1 MGWDQ
6 DSQVMDGLTEHRAYN
21 TAERHS
27 QKLVRKHIQ
36 KYSDKTIGARKNG
49 GHPLSVFSRSFMLSI
64 PLALTLPFF
73 SLTAQAEG
81 KWVLAEGQWQYQVEG
96 QNQKGWKEISGS
108 WYYFDPLTGKMQ
120 DGWILADGKWYFLK
134 TNTAN
139 WGKMA
144 QGWTWVDGY
153 CYFLKDNGTMA
164 TEEKTPDGYSISA
177 NGQWVQDGK
186 PVHEEGKGVSSRRA
200 TQIEKE
206 IKAGAVEG
214 QQINANGEEQN
225 PVIKGIAG
233 FGGSG
238 GSGGGGGFSGGS
250 GSGGGSSAGGGSS
263 SGAGLSSGSGSGFG
277 TGSGSGSGL
286 NFGSIGLPFGAGS
299 SFGAPG
305 TGSKKSP
312 GFRENSSDNAS
323 NTEENTRVSSET
335 ADAENVFSEEEL
347 ARRAEK
353 QRKQAEKELAKQ
365 KKILEKIEN
374 GENNNIVEYETE
386 EGEKRTVLFVKGV
399 KHPKLGENGDFRK
412 SEDHGYIDYKAPFEE
427 GQGYFD
433 VNKAPFGTDK
443 NIDRNLCFAAAA
455 SNTLHWYLQE
465 NRGVIEKYIE
475 DNGDVKK
482 TVGGSIYS
490 LKEMLNQNVEQQGSL
505 IYQYFKEMYGNN
517 ETGYYTVPLMDLF
530 LNGYTPKEDRKTN
543 IEDKDLQPDARGG
556 FLYGIIGTKPQTGM
570 QSVNRLSDLGNS
582 LQHYLSNNFV
592 VCLSYTTFSYN
603 HVVTLWGAEYDESG
617 LLRAVY
623 VTDSDDQDETGVET
637 DVAMKRYVVKGKGN
651 LSFLSNAISEEAN
664 GAKINSLQYLRF
676 GGEADLED

>member
-6 DSQVMDGLTEHRAYN
+6 DSQVMDGLAEHRAYH
-21 TAERHS
+21 TVEKHS
-27 QKLVRKHIQ
+27 QKLVRKHTQ
-36 KYSDKTIGARKNG
+36 KYSKSNIGARKNG

-64 PLALTLPFF
+64 PLALSLPLF

-81 KWVLAEGQWQYQVEG
+81 KWVQSEGQWQYQVEG

-134 TNTAN
+134 TDTAN

-186 PVHEEGKGVSSRRA
+186 PVHEEGKGVSSRRSA
-200 TQIEKE
+200 QVAKE
-206 IKAGAVEG
+206 IKAGAAEG

-225 PVIKGIAG
+225 IVIKGV
-233 FGGSG
+233 GS
-238 GSGGGGGFSGGS
+238 SGGGGGFSGGS
-250 GSGGGSSAGGGSS
+250 GSASSSVGGG
-263 SGAGLSSGSGSGFG
+263 FH
-277 TGSGSGSGL
+277 
-286 NFGSIGLPFGAGS
+286 FGAGNS
-299 SFGAPG
+299 SGTVE
-305 TGSKKSP
+305 TGSNQSKLFGDSQ
-312 GFRENSSDNAS
+312 SDSVS
-323 NTEENTRVSSET
+323 NTETNTGFTTEATDEENT
-335 ADAENVFSEEEL
+335 FSEEEL

-353 QRKQAEKELAKQ
+353 QRKQAEKEHAKQ
-365 KKILEKIEN
+365 KELLEKIEN
-374 GENNNIVEYETE
+374 GQNNNTVEYETE

-399 KHPKLGENGDFRK
+399 KAPKLGENGDFRK
-412 SEDHGYIDYKAPFEE
+412 TEDHGYIDYKAPFEE

-433 VNKAPFGTDK
+433 VNKAPFGTNK
-443 NIDRNLCFAAAA
+443 EIDRNLCFAAAA
-455 SNTLHWYLQE
+455 SNTLHWYLQQNKKE
-465 NRGVIEKYIE
+465 IQDYIK
-475 DNGDVKK
+475 DNGDVIR
-482 TVGGSIYS
+482 TVGANTYS
-490 LKEMLNQNVEQQGSL
+490 LREMLNQDVEQQGSL

-543 IEDKDLQPDARGG
+543 IQDKDLQPDARGG

-570 QSVNRLSDLGNS
+570 QSVNSLSDLGNS

-651 LSFLSNAISEEAN
+651 FSFLSNAISEEAN
-664 GAKINSLQYLRF
+664 GARINSLQYLRF
-676 GGEADLED
+676 GGEAED

>member
-1 MGWDQ
+1 MGWER
-6 DSQVMDGLTEHRAYN
+6 DSQARKGLIGDIAYH
-21 TAERHS
+21 TVGQYS
-27 QKLVRKHIQ
+27 QKFTRKHTQ
-36 KYSDKTIGARKNG
+36 KNDELSIGARKNG

-64 PLALTLPFF
+64 PLALTLPLF

-81 KWVLAEGQWQYQVEG
+81 KWIQSEGQWQYQVEG
-96 QNQKGWKEISGS
+96 QMQKGWKEIAGS

-120 DGWILADGKWYFLK
+120 DGWILTDGKWYFLK
-134 TNTAN
+134 TDTAN

-153 CYFLKDNGTMA
+153 CYFLKENGTMA

-186 PVHEEGKGVSSRRA
+186 PVHEEGKGVSSRRSA
-200 TQIEKE
+200 QVEKE
-206 IKAGAVEG
+206 AKAGTVDG
-214 QQINANGEEQN
+214 QQLNANGEEQITL
-225 PVIKGIAG
+225 IKGVG
-233 FGGSG
+233 GSGGSG
-238 GSGGGGGFSGGS
+238 GSGGGGSFSGGS
-250 GSGGGSSAGGGSS
+250 GSGGNSASASFGGYNAEVTGSS
-263 SGAGLSSGSGSGFG
+263 SVGKTVGSGSA
-277 TGSGSGSGL
+277 SEYEKESL
-286 NFGSIGLPFGAGS
+286 LPKELTFSNENA
-299 SFGAPG
+299 A
-305 TGSKKSP
+305 
-312 GFRENSSDNAS
+312 ENSQSLS
-323 NTEENTRVSSET
+323 Q
-335 ADAENVFSEEEL
+335 EEL
-347 ARRAEK
+347 YKRAK
-353 QRKQAEKELAKQ
+353 NQRKKAEQELATQ
-365 KKILEKIEN
+365 KKLLEKIEN
-374 GENNNIVEYETE
+374 GQNNNIVEYETE

-399 KHPKLGENGDFRK
+399 NPPALGENGDFRK
-412 SEDHGYIDYKAPFEE
+412 SEDHGYLDYKAPFEE
-427 GQGYFD
+427 EQGYFD
-433 VNKAPFGTDK
+433 VNKALFGTDK

-482 TVGGSIYS
+482 TIGGTTYS
-490 LKEMLNQNVEQQGSL
+490 LEDMLNQKVNQQNSL

-543 IEDKDLQPDARGG
+543 IEDKNLQPDTRGG
-556 FLYGIIGTKPQTGM
+556 FLYGILGTKPQTGM
-570 QSVNRLSDLGNS
+570 QSVNSLSDLGNS

-664 GAKINSLQYLRF
+664 GARINSLQYLRF
-676 GGEADLED
+676 GGEADLEE